1 MQYDT
6 VDIMNGNSLKLQDV
20 IRGLPLVEG
29 KNPTG
34 IPFVTAWRFTQ
45 ETIQMPQAIVL
56 IFILCSMGSSDCI
69 HLLG

>member
-34 IPFVTAWRFTQ
+34 IPLYAFWDDGLHGGTVFHF
-45 ETIQMPQAIVL
+45 EN
-56 IFILCSMGSSDCI
+56 
-69 HLLG
+69 